1 MRTNEPHENRRTKIM
16 AKVKK
21 IVVELNA
28 DVIRWFADLD
38 TDFGYTDDEIDSII
52 ESIIDQV
59 ENKVIERIR
68 SVYPEADYEVSHN
81 HGHGVVSDNKINV
94 VVEPDDDDLVP
105 AQAMMELELETIEHL
120 HVVIHNAYADVMN
133 W

>member
-1 MRTNEPHENRRTKIM
+1 M

-21 IVVELNA
+21 ITVELNA

-38 TDFGYTDDEIDSII
+38 TDFGYTEDEIDSII

-81 HGHGVVSDNKINV
+81 HWHGVVSDDKISV

-105 AQAMMELELETIEHL
+105 LQAMMELELETIEHL
-120 HVVIHNAYADVMN
+120 QVVIQNAYADVMN